1 MVASQAEKA
10 ERFRALHL
18 RPGGFVIPN
27 PWDAGT
33 ARMLAGLGYEAL
45 ATTSGGLAITLG
57 KRDGEGAVTR
67 EEVLAHASALVLAT
81 DLPVSADME
90 NGYGDEPEVVAET
103 VRLAASIGLV
113 GCSIED
119 ATGDPRRPIYGRSHA
134 VERIQ
139 AAVEAAR
146 SLPFAFT
153 LTARAENFLRGRRDL
168 DDTIERLQAFA
179 AAGADVLYA
188 PSLPDL
194 ASIRTVCTSVPGPL
208 NVMVGPKNQFFPVEE
223 LVRAGVKRISLGPTF
238 FLAAM
243 TAFMR
248 AARETREH
256 GTFEFADD
264 TLTFRE
270 MSALMISKP
279 SDGIRPSA

>member
-1 MVASQAEKA
+1 MVVSQADKA
-10 ERFRALHL
+10 ERFRALHE

-45 ATTSGGLAITLG
+45 ATTSGGFAITLG
-57 KRDGEGAVTR
+57 KQDGEGAVTR
-67 EEVLAHASALVLAT
+67 AEVLAHARALVQSS

-90 NGYGDEPEVVAET
+90 NGYGDEPEAVAET
-103 VRLAASIGLV
+103 VRLAASVGLV

-119 ATGDPRRPIYGRSHA
+119 ATGDPHRPIYARSHA
-134 VERIQ
+134 VERIR

-153 LTARAENFLRGRRDL
+153 LTARAENFLRGQPDF

-194 ASIRTVCTSVPGPL
+194 AAIRTVCASVSRPL
-208 NVMVGPKNQFFPVEE
+208 NVMVGPKNQCFPVGE
-223 LVRAGVKRISLGPTF
+223 LVEAGVRRISLGPTF
-238 FLAAM
+238 FRAAM
-243 TAFMR
+243 TAFLR
-248 AARETREH
+248 AAREVKEQ
-256 GTFEFADD
+256 GTFTFADD
-264 TLTFRE
+264 TVTFRE
-270 MSALMISKP
+270 LNALMIKKL
-279 SDGIRPSA
+279 

>member
-1 MVASQAEKA
+1 MDTSQAEKA
-10 ERFRALHL
+10 ERFRALHR

-67 EEVLAHASALVLAT
+67 EEVLTHASAIVRAT

-90 NGYGDEPEVVAET
+90 NGYGDEPEAVAET
-103 VRLAASIGLV
+103 VRLAASVGLV

-119 ATGDPRRPIYGRSHA
+119 ATGDPHHPIYEKSHA

-153 LTARAENFLRGRRDL
+153 LTARAENFLRGRRNL
-168 DDTIERLQAFA
+168 DDTVERLQAFA

-194 ASIRTVCTSVPGPL
+194 PSIRAVCTSVTRPL
-208 NVMVGPKNQFFPVEE
+208 NVMVGPKNQCFPVEE
-223 LVRAGVKRISLGPTF
+223 LVQAGVQRISLGPTF
-238 FLAAM
+238 FRAAM
-243 TAFMR
+243 TAFLR
-248 AARETREH
+248 AARETKQH
-256 GTFEFADD
+256 GTFTFADD

-270 MSALMISKP
+270 LSALMGSTP
-279 SDGIRPSA
+279 SDDTRIKT

>member
-1 MVASQAEKA
+1 MVPSQADKA
-10 ERFRALHL
+10 ERFRALHA

-45 ATTSGGLAITLG
+45 ATTSGGFAITLG
-57 KRDGEGAVTR
+57 KRDGAVTR
-67 EEVLAHASALVLAT
+67 EEALAHARALVQAT

-90 NGYGDEPEVVAET
+90 NGYGDAPEAVADT
-103 VRLAASIGLV
+103 IRRAAAAGLV

-119 ATGDPRRPIYGRSHA
+119 ATGDPQRPIYAKSHA

-153 LTARAENFLRGRRDL
+153 LTARAENFLRGQPDL
-168 DDTIERLQAFA
+168 DDTIDRLQAFA

-194 ASIRTVCTSVPGPL
+194 AAIRAVCAAVPRPL
-208 NVMVGPKNQFFPVEE
+208 NVMVGPKNQCFPVGE
-223 LVRAGVKRISLGPTF
+223 LVEAGVRRISLGPTF
-238 FLAAM
+238 FRAAM
-243 TAFMR
+243 TAFLR
-248 AARETREH
+248 AAREVKEQ
-256 GTFEFADD
+256 GTFTFADD
-264 TLTFRE
+264 TVTFRE
-270 MSALMISKP
+270 LNALMSAGNAGTA
-279 SDGIRPSA
+279 DGA

>member
-1 MVASQAEKA
+1 MVPSQADKA
-10 ERFRALHL
+10 ERFRALHA

-45 ATTSGGLAITLG
+45 ATTSGGFAITLG
-57 KRDGEGAVTR
+57 KRDGAVTR
-67 EEVLAHASALVLAT
+67 EEALAHARALVQAT

-90 NGYGDEPEVVAET
+90 NGYGDAPEAVADT
-103 VRLAASIGLV
+103 IRRAAAAGLV

-119 ATGDPRRPIYGRSHA
+119 ATGDPQRPIYAKSHA

-153 LTARAENFLRGRRDL
+153 LTARAENFLRGQPDL
-168 DDTIERLQAFA
+168 DDTIDRLQAFA

-194 ASIRTVCTSVPGPL
+194 AAIRAVCAAVPRPL
-208 NVMVGPKNQFFPVEE
+208 NVMVGPKNQCFPVGE
-223 LVRAGVKRISLGPTF
+223 LVEAGVRRISLGPTF
-238 FLAAM
+238 FRAAM
-243 TAFMR
+243 TAFLR
-248 AARETREH
+248 AAREVKEQ
-256 GTFEFADD
+256 GTFTFADD
-264 TLTFRE
+264 TVTFRE
-270 MSALMISKP
+270 LNALMNARNP
-279 SDGIRPSA
+279 EGADGA